1 MELVTCPNCFAVYG
15 DAHARCPS
23 CEADQRG
30 EGGRVALDV
39 TARAAVAR
47 LGGLWGG
54 ILEWDDQFL
63 LWCAR
68 GVCLWSEGTGLVW
81 ERAVGARVDGVQL
94 GETTVRVTR
103 GERALEVSRVDGRV
117 VR

>member
-1 MELVTCPNCFAVYG
+1 MELVTCPNCATVYG

-23 CEADQRG
+23 CDADQLG
-30 EGGRVALDV
+30 EGGRVTLDV

-54 ILEWDDQFL
+54 ILEEDERFL

-81 ERAVGARVDGVQL
+81 ARAVGGRVDGVRIE
-94 GETTVRVTR
+94 GRTVRVER
-103 GERALEVSRVDGRV
+103 GERVVVLSWEDGSL